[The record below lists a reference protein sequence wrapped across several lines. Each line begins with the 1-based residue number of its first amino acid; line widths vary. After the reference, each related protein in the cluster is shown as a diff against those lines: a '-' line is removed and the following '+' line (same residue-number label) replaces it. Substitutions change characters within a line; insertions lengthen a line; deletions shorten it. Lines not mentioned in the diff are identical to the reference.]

1 MEIINDLRAE
11 IIKLQAEIQ
20 SLKVQVANPPVVN
33 IDTAKLATELARRM
47 EAHTTAA
54 EKVAKRIEAVA
65 AQIPQELKHQYG
77 INPSTRTLVIVVV
90 GLVLAAIGVGYLAT
104 PRILEQQL
112 VRQSAKIDRQAQIID
127 NREWEIEYY
136 RSRNPRTAAQ
146 FDKEYRSR

>member
-11 IIKLQAEIQ
+11 IVKLQAEIQ
-20 SLKVQVANPPVVN
+20 SLKVQVAKPPVVN

-47 EAHTTAA
+47 EPHTVAS

-77 INPSTRTLVIVVV
+77 INPSTRILVIVVV
-90 GLVLAAIGVGYLAT
+90 GLVLAAIGVGYFAT
-104 PRILEQQL
+104 PRVLEQQL

-136 RSRNPRTAAQ
+136 RSRNPRTATQ

>member
-11 IIKLQAEIQ
+11 IVKLQAEIQ
-20 SLKVQVANPPVVN
+20 SLKVQVAKPPVVN
-33 IDTAKLATELARRM
+33 IDTVKLATVITDKLSDYTDAGN
-47 EAHTTAA
+47 
-54 EKVAKRIEAVA
+54 KVAGRIEAVA
-65 AQIPQELKHQYG
+65 AKIPQELKHQYG
-77 INPSTRTLVIVVV
+77 INPSTRTLLIVVTS
-90 GLVLAAIGVGYLAT
+90 LVLAAVGLGYLAT

-146 FDKEYRSR
+146 FDKEYRNR